1 MVKLTSKRIQ
11 GVDESMLAYEYRD
24 IFAMLNMVRYRRS
37 NVTVVFKK
45 FSGSSILDPEI
56 WKILDINI

>member
-1 MVKLTSKRIQ
+1 MFKLTSKRIQ

-24 IFAMLNMVRYRRS
+24 IFAMPNIVRYRL
-37 NVTVVFKK
+37 
-45 FSGSSILDPEI
+45 SGSSILDPEI